1 LSNSA
6 ISIRYARALL
16 RLAEEHKQ
24 VDQFGAELSTM
35 AELLEKEDLLRLLL
49 DSPTFSLKK
58 KSAIFHDIAEVLK
71 LSESMRKFF
80 GLLLEKGRISY
91 IKPIDLNYR
100 QFADELSGVIRANI
114 RSANKLTKERI
125 DTIRNGLEQHTGKTV
140 VLNVEKDAAL
150 IGGLQAEMGGKLF
163 DGSVRT
169 QLKRMADT
177 LTKG

>member
-16 RLAEEHKQ
+16 RLAEESKQ
-24 VDQFGAELSTM
+24 VDQFGVELATM
-35 AELLEKEDLLRLLL
+35 AELLAREDLLRLLL
-49 DSPTFSLKK
+49 DSPTFALQKK
-58 KSAIFHDIAEVLK
+58 AAILHDVGEALN
-71 LSESMRKFF
+71 LSVTMLSFF
-80 GLLLEKGRISY
+80 GLLLEKGRISFV
-91 IKPIDLNYR
+91 KQIDINYR

-114 RSANKLTKERI
+114 RAANKLTKERI
-125 DTIRNGLEQHTGKTV
+125 DTIRKGLEEQTGKTV

-177 LTKG
+177 LAKG

>member
-1 LSNSA
+1 MSNSA

-16 RLAEEHKQ
+16 RLAEENRQ
-24 VDQFGAELSTM
+24 VDQFGSELSTM
-35 AELLEKEDLLRLLL
+35 TELLEREDLLRLLL
-49 DSPTFSLKK
+49 DSPTFSLQKK
-58 KSAIFHDIAEVLK
+58 TAILHDIAEVLK
-71 LSESMRKFF
+71 LSDSMRSFF

-91 IKPIDLNYR
+91 VKQIDLNYR

-114 RSANKLTKERI
+114 RSANKLTKERVDI
-125 DTIRNGLEQHTGKTV
+125 IRKGLEQQTGKTV

>member
-1 LSNSA
+1 MSNSA

-16 RLAEEHKQ
+16 RLAEESKQ
-24 VDQFGAELSTM
+24 VDQFGGELSTM
-35 AELLEKEDLLRLLL
+35 AELLEREDLLRLLL
-49 DSPTFSLKK
+49 DSPTFSLQKK
-58 KSAIFHDIAEVLK
+58 TAILHDVAEVLK
-71 LSESMRKFF
+71 LSETMRSFF
-80 GLLLEKGRISY
+80 GLLLDKGRISY
-91 IKPIDLNYR
+91 VKQIDINYR
-100 QFADELSGVIRANI
+100 HFADELSGVIRANI

-125 DTIRNGLEQHTGKTV
+125 DIIRKGLEQQTGKTV

-177 LTKG
+177 LAKG